1 MYSMAIAQS
10 PRFESA
16 IGKLTEKVKREVD
29 KSKQAC
35 MVKGMVGMLL
45 AIKE

>member
-16 IGKLTEKVKREVD
+16 IGKLTEKVRREVE
-29 KSKQAC
+29 KGKQAC
-35 MVKGMVGMLL
+35 LVKGMVGMLL
-45 AIKE
+45 AVNE